1 MANTPDIN
9 KKQVGLRLD
18 LELCQKVEK
27 HFTRDGDKN
36 AALAYVR
43 ALEEATRK
51 VKLDLHDLNH
61 PRTRGKERRQKERN
75 ALNELAENP
84 PGTREELPDPSP

>member
-36 AALAYVR
+36 ATLAYVR

-51 VKLDLHDLNH
+51 VKLDLHDFEIIH
-61 PRTRGKERRQKERN
+61 ERAARN
-75 ALNELAENP
+75 AAKRK
-84 PGTREELPDPSP
+84 GTR